1 MRKSM
6 LISSLIGLTI
16 AIAMSPSSIMAADRQ
31 KMPTQ
36 WRISEQRAMGTFA
49 DKGGYETSKKL
60 LNGFTQT
67 SWMGMNKAVTIS
79 GNQVVIDTAQAR
91 PSFCSSATYML
102 FLKTLNI

>member
-1 MRKSM
+1 MENIR
-6 LISSLIGLTI
+6 T
-16 AIAMSPSSIMAADRQ
+16 
-31 KMPTQ
+31 
-36 WRISEQRAMGTFA
+36 ERAMGTFA

-60 LNGFTQT
+60 LNGFTET